1 MKKQLHTLLAAAL
14 LAVSAGAA
22 QAAQLDLSAGTTVEH
37 IGQGVG
43 DQTLLTLRGTAY
55 ATDPAWLPL
64 AVHADLDQG
73 LQSGGLQRQSLGV
86 GLYRVAGPWNV
97 WKLEAGAEAGR
108 TLDEG
113 YTANHW
119 AGVLRARRQVTAG
132 MALTSTLKYGRS
144 DGLLGGA
151 YAAAGVGVDLGHV
164 DGGTLKVAYQHIHDG
179 ALPSQDVLGLSYGV
193 SF

>member
-1 MKKQLHTLLAAAL
+1 MKKHLHTILAAAL
-14 LAVSAGAA
+14 LAVTAGSA
-22 QAAQLDLSAGTTVEH
+22 QAAQINVSAGTAVEH
-37 IGQGVG
+37 IGAGIG
-43 DQTLLTLRGTAY
+43 NQTLLTLRGAAY

-73 LQSGGLQRQSLGV
+73 LQSGGLQRQVIGA
-86 GLYRVAGPWNV
+86 GLYHVAGP

-108 TLDEG
+108 MRDDG

-132 MALTSTLKYGRS
+132 VALDSTLKLGRS
-144 DGLLGGA
+144 SGLLGGT
-151 YAAAGVGVDLGHV
+151 YAAAGIGVDLGHV
-164 DGGTLKVAYQHIHDG
+164 DGGTVRVNYQHVHDG
-179 ALPSQDVLGLSYGV
+179 ALPSQDVLGVSYGV

>member
-1 MKKQLHTLLAAAL
+1 MKNHLHTILAAAL
-14 LAVSAGAA
+14 LTLSAGA
-22 QAAQLDLSAGTTVEH
+22 QAAQIDVSAGTAVEH
-37 IGQGVG
+37 IGAGIG
-43 DQTLLTLRGTAY
+43 DQTLLTLRGAAY

-86 GLYRVAGPWNV
+86 GLYRTAGPWNV

-108 TLDEG
+108 TRDEG

-132 MALTSTLKYGRS
+132 VALDSTLKLGQS
-144 DGLLGGA
+144 NGLLGGT
-151 YAAAGVGVDLGHV
+151 YAAAGFGLQIGNV
-164 DGGTLKVAYQHIHDG
+164 DGGTVRVNYQRIHDG
-179 ALPSQDVLGLSYGV
+179 ALPSQDVLRLSYGL

>member
-1 MKKQLHTLLAAAL
+1 MKKPLHTLIAAAL
-14 LAVSAGAA
+14 LALSAGAA
-22 QAAQLDLSAGTTVEH
+22 QAAQIDVSAGTAVEH
-37 IGQGVG
+37 IGAGVG
-43 DQTLLTLRGTAY
+43 DQTLLTLRGVAY

-73 LQSGGLQRQSLGV
+73 LQSGGLQRQSIGV
-86 GLYRVAGPWNV
+86 GLYRIAGPWHV

-108 TLDEG
+108 TRDAG

-132 MALTSTLKYGRS
+132 VALDSTLKLGRS
-144 DGLLGGA
+144 TGLLGGT
-151 YAAAGVGVDLGHV
+151 YAAAGVGVQLGQI
-164 DGGTLKVAYQHIHDG
+164 DGGSVRVNYQHIHDG
-179 ALPSQDVLGLSYGV
+179 ALPSQDVLGLSYGL

>member
-1 MKKQLHTLLAAAL
+1 MKKHLHTILAAAL
-14 LAVSAGAA
+14 LAISAGAA
-22 QAAQLDLSAGTTVEH
+22 QAAQINVSAGTAVEH
-37 IGQGVG
+37 IGAGIG
-43 DQTLLTLRGTAY
+43 DQTLLALRGAAY

-73 LQSGGLQRQSLGV
+73 LQPGGLQRQSIGV
-86 GLYRVAGPWNV
+86 GLYHMAGPWNV

-108 TLDEG
+108 TRDAG

-132 MALTSTLKYGRS
+132 VALDSTLKLGRS
-144 DGLLGGA
+144 TGLLGGT
-151 YAAAGVGVDLGHV
+151 YAAAGVGVQLGQI
-164 DGGTLKVAYQHIHDG
+164 DGGSVRVNYQHIHDG
-179 ALPSQDVLGLSYGV
+179 ALPSQDVLGLSYGL

>member
-1 MKKQLHTLLAAAL
+1 MKKHLHTILAAAL
-14 LAVSAGAA
+14 LAVTAGSA
-22 QAAQLDLSAGTTVEH
+22 QAAQINVYAGTAVEH
-37 IGQGVG
+37 IGAGIG
-43 DQTLLTLRGTAY
+43 NQTLLTLRGAAY

-73 LQSGGLQRQSLGV
+73 LQSGGLQRQVIGA
-86 GLYRVAGPWNV
+86 GLYHVAGP

-108 TLDEG
+108 MRDDG

-132 MALTSTLKYGRS
+132 VALDSTLKLGRS
-144 DGLLGGA
+144 SGLLGVT
-151 YAAAGVGVDLGHV
+151 YAAAGIGVDLGHV
-164 DGGTLKVAYQHIHDG
+164 DGGTVRVNYQHVHDG
-179 ALPSQDVLGLSYGV
+179 ALPSQDVLGVSYGV

>member
-1 MKKQLHTLLAAAL
+1 MTKQLHSILVAAL
-14 LAVSAGAA
+14 LAASAGAA
-22 QAAQLDLSAGTTVEH
+22 QAAQIDVSAGAAVEH
-37 IGQGVG
+37 IGAGIG
-43 DQTLLTLRGTAY
+43 DQTLLTLRGAAY

-86 GLYRVAGPWNV
+86 GLYRTAGPWNV

-108 TLDEG
+108 TRDEG

-119 AGVLRARRQVTAG
+119 AGVLRARRQVVAG
-132 MALTSTLKYGRS
+132 VALDGILKYGRS
-144 DGLLGGA
+144 TGLLGGT
-151 YAAAGVGVDLGHV
+151 YAAAGVGVQLGDI
-164 DGGTLKVAYQHIHDG
+164 DGGTVRVNYQHIHDG
-179 ALPSQDVLGLSYGV
+179 ALPSQDVLGLSYGL